1 MTLAGAAAVL
11 LFVSL
16 PAMASQDVESE
27 LAEMRELVQ
36 GLQQQIDA
44 QNEQL
49 EHQGDLLE
57 DAQEVVQ
64 RTQEEQNALSGLSKF
79 LEAVEFDGN
88 VAGSYI
94 WNTNQP
100 DGERARGFNPAGP
113 IAPPGINVGAG
124 SDNTG
129 NSGAFYP
136 YHPDHNTFQ
145 LDHVWFGMGKPA
157 TEESRAGFRFD
168 LAFGQTAASMKTTFG
183 GWSRSLDRDAA
194 SELYVHQ
201 AYIEYLAPVADGAKV
216 MFGKFESITGVESL
230 DNTKNFHITHS
241 NIYNLF
247 QPIDHMGL
255 MGSMMAGPVE
265 ITLGY
270 VNTVANRTVDRTLGL
285 GLVEGNVIG
294 NGIGGNPDDNSEK
307 SYIGSLAFVQDNMEI
322 RGTVLYGADDA
333 TSVGGTKNGEKYGIA
348 DVVFTMDPSDQ
359 ISLWVMADYAWIQ
372 GRRPAGFGV
381 GAGGRLAVNDKM
393 GVSMRAEY
401 LKDKEGS
408 TGGGGAALFLINPN
422 TGVEIYSITATADYT
437 LVENLVLRGEV
448 RWDEV
453 RQRANTAFPGTEEFP
468 HGDTRNQKHQVT
480 LGAQVVYNF

>member
-11 LFVSL
+11 LFVAM
-16 PAMASQDVESE
+16 PAMASQDVQSE

-36 GLQQQIDA
+36 GLQQKVEA
-44 QNEQL
+44 QEEQL
-49 EHQGDLLE
+49 AHQGELLE

-94 WNTNQP
+94 WNTNRP
-100 DGERARGFNPAGP
+100 DGDRAAGFNPA
-113 IAPPGINVGAG
+113 PGSGLGSG

-136 YHPDHNTFQ
+136 YHPDHNSFQ
-145 LDHVWFGMGKPA
+145 LDHVWFGMGKPS
-157 TEESRAGFRFD
+157 TDESRAGFRFD
-168 LAFGQTAASMKTTFG
+168 LAFGQTAASMQTTVG
-183 GWSRSLDRDAA
+183 GVRRSLDRDAA

-201 AYIEYLAPVADGAKV
+201 AYVEYLAPLGDGMKV
-216 MFGKFESITGVESL
+216 VFGKFAAITGVESL

-241 NIYNLF
+241 NMYNLL

-255 MGSMMAGPVE
+255 LGSVMAGPVE

-270 VNTVANRTVDRTLGL
+270 VNTVANRTVDRYMNLG
-285 GLVEGNVIG
+285 VPAGNLLG

-307 SYIGSLAFVQDNMEI
+307 SYIGSVAWAQENMEI

-333 TSVGGTKNGEKYGIA
+333 SSLGQTKNGEKYGMA

-359 ISLWVMADYAWIQ
+359 LSLWAMADYGWIQ
-372 GRRPAGFGV
+372 GRRPAGFGI
-381 GAGGRLAVNDKM
+381 GAGARLAINEQM
-393 GVSMRAEY
+393 GIAMRGEY
-401 LKDKEGS
+401 LKDKEGNNS
-408 TGGGGAALFLINPN
+408 PAVFWINPRR
-422 TGVEIYSITATADYT
+422 GVEIYSITTTMDYT

-448 RWDEV
+448 RWDQV
-453 RQRANTAFPGTEEFP
+453 RQRAETWNNVEEFP
-468 HGDTRNQKHQVT
+468 HGDTRDQKHQVT